1 MQTSNREDSNL
12 RSFLNYLL
20 VDKGLSN
27 NTAKAYEADISSFFQ
42 WLDNEDLKYKNLQE
56 DHINQYISF
65 LFQRKMRSSSVN
77 RKISSIKSFYIFLV
91 KRNFVKNSPLN
102 DLVTPKQEKYLPESM
117 SEAEVDKL
125 LNSPDVSNKIE
136 NRDKA
141 MIEMLYATGMRIS
154 ELVNLKMTDVDMKR
168 CVVKVFGKGSKERLV
183 PFGETALDSLR
194 SYLNER
200 EQSSSKEI
208 FLSNRGKKMTRVAF
222 WQRVKVYLIREN
234 LKNSISPHT
243 LRHAFAT
250 HLLNRGADLRSV
262 QLLLGHSDLSTT
274 QIYTHIAKQR
284 LSDVLKKHHPR
295 GINFTKYFVA
305 RYYK

>member
-1 MQTSNREDSNL
+1 MQTSNKEDSNL

-27 NTAKAYEADISSFFQ
+27 NTVKAYEADISSFFQ

-102 DLVTPKQEKYLPESM
+102 DLVTPKQVKYLPESM

-125 LNSPDVSNKIE
+125 LNSPDVTNKIE

-295 GINFTKYFVA
+295 G
-305 RYYK
+305 

>member
-27 NTAKAYEADISSFFQ
+27 NTVKAYEADISSFFQ

-125 LNSPDVSNKIE
+125 LNSPDVTNKIE

-295 GINFTKYFVA
+295 G
-305 RYYK
+305 

>member
-27 NTAKAYEADISSFFQ
+27 NTVKAYEADITSFFQ

-295 GINFTKYFVA
+295 G
-305 RYYK
+305 

>member
-1 MQTSNREDSNL
+1 MQISNKEDSNL

-27 NTAKAYEADISSFFQ
+27 NTVKAYEADISSFFQ
-42 WLDNEDLKYKNLQE
+42 WLDNKDLKYKNLKE
-56 DHINQYISF
+56 DHINQYILF

-125 LNSPDVSNKIE
+125 LNSPDVANKIE

-154 ELVNLKMTDVDMKR
+154 ELVNLKITDVDMKR

-200 EQSSSKEI
+200 DQSSSKEI

-295 GINFTKYFVA
+295 G
-305 RYYK
+305 

>member
-65 LFQRKMRSSSVN
+65 LFQKKMRSSSVN

-91 KRNFVKNSPLN
+91 KRSFLKNSPLN

-295 GINFTKYFVA
+295 G
-305 RYYK
+305 

>member
-65 LFQRKMRSSSVN
+65 LFHRKMRSSSVN

-154 ELVNLKMTDVDMKR
+154 ELVNLKITDVDMKR

-208 FLSNRGKKMTRVAF
+208 VLSNRGKKMTRVAF

-295 GINFTKYFVA
+295 G
-305 RYYK
+305 

>member
-65 LFQRKMRSSSVN
+65 LFQKKMRSSSVN

-125 LNSPDVSNKIE
+125 LNSPDVANKIE

-154 ELVNLKMTDVDMKR
+154 ELVNLKITDVDMKR

-183 PFGETALDSLR
+183 PFGETALDSLK
-194 SYLNER
+194 SYLNDR

-222 WQRVKVYLIREN
+222 WQRVKIYLIREN

-295 GINFTKYFVA
+295 G
-305 RYYK
+305 

>member
-1 MQTSNREDSNL
+1 MQTSNKEDSNL

-27 NTAKAYEADISSFFQ
+27 NTVKAYEADISSFFQ

-91 KRNFVKNSPLN
+91 KRNFLKNSPLN

-125 LNSPDVSNKIE
+125 LNSPDVKNKIE

-154 ELVNLKMTDVDMKR
+154 ELVNLKITDVDMKR
-168 CVVKVFGKGSKERLV
+168 CVIKVFGKGSKERLV
-183 PFGETALDSLR
+183 PFGETALDSLK
-194 SYLNER
+194 SYLNDR

-222 WQRVKVYLIREN
+222 WQRVKIYLIREN

-295 GINFTKYFVA
+295 G
-305 RYYK
+305 

>member
-1 MQTSNREDSNL
+1 MQISNKEDSNL

-27 NTAKAYEADISSFFQ
+27 NTVKAYEADISSLFQ
-42 WLDNEDLKYKNLQE
+42 WLDTEDLKYKNLQE

-222 WQRVKVYLIREN
+222 WQRVKIYLIREN

-295 GINFTKYFVA
+295 G
-305 RYYK
+305 

>member
-1 MQTSNREDSNL
+1 MQISNKEDSNL

-27 NTAKAYEADISSFFQ
+27 NTVKAYEADISSFFQ

-222 WQRVKVYLIREN
+222 WQRVKIYLIREN

-295 GINFTKYFVA
+295 G
-305 RYYK
+305 

>member
-1 MQTSNREDSNL
+1 MQTSNKEDSNL

-27 NTAKAYEADISSFFQ
+27 NTVKAYEADISSFFQ

-125 LNSPDVSNKIE
+125 LNSPDVANKIE

-154 ELVNLKMTDVDMKR
+154 ELVNLKITDVDMKR

-183 PFGETALDSLR
+183 PFGETALDSLK
-194 SYLNER
+194 SYLNDR

-295 GINFTKYFVA
+295 G
-305 RYYK
+305 

>member
-1 MQTSNREDSNL
+1 MQTSNKEDSNL

-27 NTAKAYEADISSFFQ
+27 NTVKAYEADISSFFQ

-65 LFQRKMRSSSVN
+65 LFQKKMRSSSVN

-154 ELVNLKMTDVDMKR
+154 ELVNLKITDVDMKR

-183 PFGETALDSLR
+183 PFGETALDSLK
-194 SYLNER
+194 SYLNDR

-222 WQRVKVYLIREN
+222 WQRVKIYLIREN

-295 GINFTKYFVA
+295 G
-305 RYYK
+305 

>member
-27 NTAKAYEADISSFFQ
+27 NTVKAYEADISSFFQ

-125 LNSPDVSNKIE
+125 LNSPNVSNKIE

-154 ELVNLKMTDVDMKR
+154 ELVNLKITDVDMKR

-183 PFGETALDSLR
+183 PFGEKALDSLK
-194 SYLNER
+194 SYLNDR

-222 WQRVKVYLIREN
+222 WQRVKIYLIREN

-295 GINFTKYFVA
+295 G
-305 RYYK
+305 

>member
-1 MQTSNREDSNL
+1 MKTSNKEDSNL

-27 NTAKAYEADISSFFQ
+27 NTVKAYEADISSFFQ
-42 WLDNEDLKYKNLQE
+42 WLDNKDLKYKNLQE

-154 ELVNLKMTDVDMKR
+154 ELVNLKITDVDMKR

-222 WQRVKVYLIREN
+222 WQRVKIYLIREN

-295 GINFTKYFVA
+295 G
-305 RYYK
+305 

>member
-27 NTAKAYEADISSFFQ
+27 NTLKAYEADISSFFQ

-56 DHINQYISF
+56 DHINKYISF

-91 KRNFVKNSPLN
+91 KRNFLKNSPLN

-125 LNSPDVSNKIE
+125 LNSPDVANKIE

-295 GINFTKYFVA
+295 G
-305 RYYK
+305 

>member
-91 KRNFVKNSPLN
+91 KRNFLKNSPLN

-154 ELVNLKMTDVDMKR
+154 ELVNLKITDVDMKR

-295 GINFTKYFVA
+295 G
-305 RYYK
+305 

>member
-1 MQTSNREDSNL
+1 MQTSNKEDSNL

-27 NTAKAYEADISSFFQ
+27 NTVKAYEADISSFFQ

-125 LNSPDVSNKIE
+125 LNSPDVANKIE

-194 SYLNER
+194 SYLNKR

-295 GINFTKYFVA
+295 G
-305 RYYK
+305 

>member
-1 MQTSNREDSNL
+1 MKTSNKEDSNL

-27 NTAKAYEADISSFFQ
+27 NTVKAYEADISSFFQ

-125 LNSPDVSNKIE
+125 LNSPDVTNKIE

-154 ELVNLKMTDVDMKR
+154 ELVNLKITDVDMKR

-222 WQRVKVYLIREN
+222 WQRVKIYLIREN

-295 GINFTKYFVA
+295 G
-305 RYYK
+305 

>member
-27 NTAKAYEADISSFFQ
+27 NTVKAYEADISSFFQ

-56 DHINQYISF
+56 DHINKYISF

-125 LNSPDVSNKIE
+125 LNSPDVANKIE

-154 ELVNLKMTDVDMKR
+154 ELVNLKITDVDMKR

-183 PFGETALDSLR
+183 PFGETALDSLK
-194 SYLNER
+194 SYLNDR

-222 WQRVKVYLIREN
+222 WQRVKIYLIREN

-295 GINFTKYFVA
+295 G
-305 RYYK
+305 

>member
-1 MQTSNREDSNL
+1 MKTSNKEDSNL

-27 NTAKAYEADISSFFQ
+27 NTVKAYEADISSLFQ
-42 WLDNEDLKYKNLQE
+42 WLDTEDLKYNNLQE
-56 DHINQYISF
+56 DHINLYISF

-222 WQRVKVYLIREN
+222 WQRVKIYLIREN

-295 GINFTKYFVA
+295 G
-305 RYYK
+305 

>member
-27 NTAKAYEADISSFFQ
+27 NTVKAYEADISSLFQ
-42 WLDNEDLKYKNLQE
+42 WLDTEDLKYNNLQE

-117 SEAEVDKL
+117 SEAEVNKL

-154 ELVNLKMTDVDMKR
+154 ELVNLKITDVDMKR

-222 WQRVKVYLIREN
+222 WQRVKIYLIREN

-295 GINFTKYFVA
+295 G
-305 RYYK
+305 

>member
-1 MQTSNREDSNL
+1 MQTSNKEDSNL

-125 LNSPDVSNKIE
+125 LNSPDVSNNIE

-154 ELVNLKMTDVDMKR
+154 ELVNLKITDIDMKR

-183 PFGETALDSLR
+183 PFGETALDSLK
-194 SYLNER
+194 SYLNDR

-295 GINFTKYFVA
+295 G
-305 RYYK
+305 

>member
-56 DHINQYISF
+56 DHVNQYISF

-125 LNSPDVSNKIE
+125 LNSPDVANKIE

-154 ELVNLKMTDVDMKR
+154 ELVNLKITDVDMKR

-295 GINFTKYFVA
+295 G
-305 RYYK
+305 

>member
-102 DLVTPKQEKYLPESM
+102 DLITPKQEKYLPESM

-295 GINFTKYFVA
+295 G
-305 RYYK
+305 

>member
-1 MQTSNREDSNL
+1 MQTSNKEDSNL

-27 NTAKAYEADISSFFQ
+27 NTVKAYKADISSFFQ
-42 WLDNEDLKYKNLQE
+42 WLDNEYLKYKNLQE
-56 DHINQYISF
+56 NHINQYISF

-154 ELVNLKMTDVDMKR
+154 ELVNLKITDVDMKR

-222 WQRVKVYLIREN
+222 WQRVKIYLIREN

-295 GINFTKYFVA
+295 G
-305 RYYK
+305 

>member
-1 MQTSNREDSNL
+1 MQITNKEDSNL

-20 VDKGLSN
+20 VDKGLSK
-27 NTAKAYEADISSFFQ
+27 NTVKAYEADISSFFR
-42 WLDNEDLKYKNLQE
+42 WLINKDLEYKNLQE
-56 DHINQYISF
+56 EHINQYISF
-65 LFQRKMRSSSVN
+65 LFQKKMKSSSVN

-91 KRNFVKNSPLN
+91 KRNFIKNSPLN
-102 DLVTPKQEKYLPESM
+102 DVVTPKQEKYLPESM
-117 SEAEVDKL
+117 SEDEVDKL
-125 LNSPDVSNKIE
+125 LNSPNVANKIE

-154 ELVNLKMTDVDMKR
+154 ELVNLKMTDVDINR

-183 PFGETALDSLR
+183 PFGETALDSLKA
-194 SYLNER
+194 YLSER
-200 EQSSSKEI
+200 VQSSSKEI

-222 WQRVKVYLIREN
+222 WQRVKIYLVREN

-295 GINFTKYFVA
+295 G
-305 RYYK
+305 

>member
-1 MQTSNREDSNL
+1 MQISNKEDSNL

-27 NTAKAYEADISSFFQ
+27 NTVKAYEADISSFFQ
-42 WLDNEDLKYKNLQE
+42 WLDNKDLKYKNLKE
-56 DHINQYISF
+56 DHINQYVSF

-154 ELVNLKMTDVDMKR
+154 ELVNLKITDVDMKR

-222 WQRVKVYLIREN
+222 WQRVKIYLIREN

-295 GINFTKYFVA
+295 G
-305 RYYK
+305 

>member
-1 MQTSNREDSNL
+1 MQTSNKEDSNL

-27 NTAKAYEADISSFFQ
+27 NTVKAYEADISSFFQ

-117 SEAEVDKL
+117 SEAEVNKL

-154 ELVNLKMTDVDMKR
+154 ELVNLKITDVDMKR

-200 EQSSSKEI
+200 ELSSSKEI

-222 WQRVKVYLIREN
+222 WQRVKIYLIREN

-295 GINFTKYFVA
+295 G
-305 RYYK
+305 

>member
-1 MQTSNREDSNL
+1 MQTSNKEDSNL

-27 NTAKAYEADISSFFQ
+27 NTVKAYEADISSFFQ
-42 WLDNEDLKYKNLQE
+42 WLDYEDLKYKNLQE

-222 WQRVKVYLIREN
+222 WQRVKIYLIREN

-295 GINFTKYFVA
+295 G
-305 RYYK
+305 

>member
-1 MQTSNREDSNL
+1 MQTSNKEDSNL

-27 NTAKAYEADISSFFQ
+27 NTVKAYEADISSFFQ
-42 WLDNEDLKYKNLQE
+42 WLDNEDLKYNNLQE

-91 KRNFVKNSPLN
+91 KRNFLKNSPLN

-125 LNSPDVSNKIE
+125 LNSPDVANKIE

-154 ELVNLKMTDVDMKR
+154 ELVNLKITDVDMKR

-183 PFGETALDSLR
+183 PFGETALDSLK
-194 SYLNER
+194 SYLNDR

-222 WQRVKVYLIREN
+222 WQRVKIYLIREN

-295 GINFTKYFVA
+295 G
-305 RYYK
+305 

>member
-27 NTAKAYEADISSFFQ
+27 NTAKAYEADISSLFQ
-42 WLDNEDLKYKNLQE
+42 WLDNEDLKYNNLKE

-91 KRNFVKNSPLN
+91 KRNFLKNSPLN

-154 ELVNLKMTDVDMKR
+154 ELVNLKITDVDMKR

-295 GINFTKYFVA
+295 G
-305 RYYK
+305 

>member
-1 MQTSNREDSNL
+1 MQITNKEDSNL

-20 VDKGLSN
+20 VDKGLSK
-27 NTAKAYEADISSFFQ
+27 NTVKAYETDISSFFR
-42 WLDNEDLKYKNLQE
+42 WLINKDLEYKNLQE
-56 DHINQYISF
+56 EHINQYISF
-65 LFQRKMRSSSVN
+65 LFQKKMKSSSVN

-91 KRNFVKNSPLN
+91 KRNFIKNSPLN
-102 DLVTPKQEKYLPESM
+102 DVVTPKQEKYLPESM
-117 SEAEVDKL
+117 SEDEVDKL
-125 LNSPDVSNKIE
+125 LNSPNVANKIE

-183 PFGETALDSLR
+183 PFGETALDSLKA
-194 SYLNER
+194 YLSER
-200 EQSSSKEI
+200 VQSSSKEI

-222 WQRVKVYLIREN
+222 WQRVKIYLVREN

-295 GINFTKYFVA
+295 G
-305 RYYK
+305 

>member
-1 MQTSNREDSNL
+1 MQITNKEDSNL

-20 VDKGLSN
+20 VDKGLSK
-27 NTAKAYEADISSFFQ
+27 NTVKAYEADISSFFR
-42 WLDNEDLKYKNLQE
+42 WLINKDLEYKNLQE
-56 DHINQYISF
+56 EHINQYISF
-65 LFQRKMRSSSVN
+65 LFQKKMKSSSVN

-91 KRNFVKNSPLN
+91 KRNFIKNTPLN
-102 DLVTPKQEKYLPESM
+102 DVVTPKQEKYLPESM
-117 SEAEVDKL
+117 SEDEVDKL
-125 LNSPDVSNKIE
+125 LNSPNVANKIE

-183 PFGETALDSLR
+183 PFGETALDSLKA
-194 SYLNER
+194 YLSER
-200 EQSSSKEI
+200 VQSSSKEI

-222 WQRVKVYLIREN
+222 WQRVKIYLVREN

-295 GINFTKYFVA
+295 G
-305 RYYK
+305 

>member
-1 MQTSNREDSNL
+1 MQTSNKEDSNL

-27 NTAKAYEADISSFFQ
+27 NTVKAYEADISSFFQ
-42 WLDNEDLKYKNLQE
+42 WLDTEDLKYNNLQE

-154 ELVNLKMTDVDMKR
+154 ELVNLKITDVDMKR

-295 GINFTKYFVA
+295 G
-305 RYYK
+305 